1 MKSIFSTMLWTLSE
15 YIPPFLNEFGLAALL
30 KDFPLLKNFLN
41 LNMNH
46 DTQ

>member
-1 MKSIFSTMLWTLSE
+1 MKSIFSTRLWPLSE